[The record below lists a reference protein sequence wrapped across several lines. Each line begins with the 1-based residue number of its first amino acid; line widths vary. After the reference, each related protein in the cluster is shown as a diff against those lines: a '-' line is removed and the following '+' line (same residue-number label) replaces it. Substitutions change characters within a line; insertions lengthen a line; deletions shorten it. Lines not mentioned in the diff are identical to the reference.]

1 VRLVE
6 RQAKSIAVH
15 SFKGGTGKS
24 TITANT
30 SVALALDGKR
40 VCVMD
45 MDLEGPGLHVIFN
58 IDPSEVKYTLND
70 VLRGSASPEMAA
82 ISMNDRL
89 GLSKGEIYF
98 CPASSRVDEMLKT
111 LRTGFEVDSFS
122 KAIARLKE
130 HFKLDFLLI
139 DTHPGIENDTLLSM
153 GVCEHLLIVSRLDQQ
168 DIFGT
173 GVIIELARVLE
184 KPAHLALNMVPK
196 GIKDSQI
203 TLLAKKIAANL
214 NTELL
219 TWLPFSDDI
228 LGSLSKSVFLLS
240 MPKNPMSER
249 FTKVARAFEAFDQK
263 R

>member
-1 VRLVE
+1 ME
-6 RQAKSIAVH
+6 KTAKSIAVH

-58 IDPSEVKYTLND
+58 IDPSEVRYTLND

-89 GLSKGEIYF
+89 GISKGEVYF

-122 KAIARLKE
+122 KAIAR
-130 HFKLDFLLI
+130 
-139 DTHPGIENDTLLSM
+139 
-153 GVCEHLLIVSRLDQQ
+153 
-168 DIFGT
+168 
-173 GVIIELARVLE
+173 
-184 KPAHLALNMVPK
+184 
-196 GIKDSQI
+196 
-203 TLLAKKIAANL
+203 
-214 NTELL
+214 
-219 TWLPFSDDI
+219 
-228 LGSLSKSVFLLS
+228 
-240 MPKNPMSER
+240 
-249 FTKVARAFEAFDQK
+249 
-263 R
+263 